1 MNEVTATAPYNG
13 PDGTAVPL
21 TDDSME
27 AQWSKYKIP
36 IIALV
41 AAVVLGIIGYG
52 LLSNHKENK
61 NEEFGKKVY
70 SFTQA
75 HSAKLEKETYDV
87 ASYIVSFKALL
98 KDVEGFEG
106 AFPLLLSS
114 ADKMMQKGDLK
125 ESLDLLQL
133 GETQYSNSNAYK
145 AFFVRIRLAA
155 LYEDMGKFNESYK
168 VLQDL
173 LKSPVKLLESKV
185 YLDLGRI
192 HLKRGE
198 KEKAK
203 TTFQYVIDNG
213 KSGDDVVKMARLYMS
228 NMELNNLK

>member
-13 PDGTAVPL
+13 PEGAGVPL

-36 IIALV
+36 IISLV
-41 AAVVLGIIGYG
+41 AVIVLGVIGYG

-70 SFTQA
+70 RFTQTY
-75 HSAKLEKETYDV
+75 SAKLEKGTYDV
-87 ASYIVSFKALL
+87 ASYIASFKVLL

-114 ADKMMQKGDLK
+114 ADKIMQKGDLK
-125 ESLDLLQL
+125 ESLELLQL
-133 GETQYSNSNAYK
+133 AEAQYSSSNAYK
-145 AFFVRIRLAA
+145 AFFIRIRLAA
-155 LYEDMGKFNESYK
+155 LYEDMGKFNEAYD
-168 VLQDL
+168 VLQSL

-198 KEKAK
+198 NEKAK
-203 TTFQYVIDNG
+203 TNFQYVIDNG
-213 KSGDDVVKMARLYMS
+213 KSGDDIVKMARLYIS
-228 NMELNNLK
+228 NMELKGLK